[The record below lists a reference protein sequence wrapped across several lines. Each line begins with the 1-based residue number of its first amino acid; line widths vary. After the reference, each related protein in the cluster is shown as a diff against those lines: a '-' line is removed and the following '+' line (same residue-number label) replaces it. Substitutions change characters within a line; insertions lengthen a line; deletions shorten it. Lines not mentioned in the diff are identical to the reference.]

1 MGIFQKLSTVLKSNI
16 NDLIARAE
24 NPEKMLNQIIL
35 DMRDQLA
42 KAKREVAA
50 AIADERKLRAQLDD
64 EVKQTRDWEHR
75 AMLAVKE
82 GRDDLAKQALIRQQ
96 EHAQRAATIDQTWTA
111 QAQETEKLKGSLRQL
126 NDKIEEAKRKRNL
139 LIAKQKRAQAQKRIH
154 ETMSGLSDTS
164 AFEAF
169 NRMAEKIEESE
180 RRTVAQ
186 VEVNEAALQDSE
198 YLYMEGYLVTS
209 DSARGAA
216 IHTRKLAQQHGVKTA
231 ISLSDPGMVEFFSEG
246 LREMIGEQVDLLF
259 CNEDEALAWTGTSS
273 VALAAEALKQDAAS
287 FAITLGGDGALVYDG
302 QQLIEIAPH
311 PVQAIDTNG
320 AGDMFAG
327 AFLYAISHGHDF
339 ASAGLLACRSAA
351 ELVCQYGPRLPAD
364 THSSLLSEVLKG

>member
-1 MGIFQKLSTVLKSNI
+1 MGIFQKFSTLLKSNI

-64 EVKQTRDWEHR
+64 EIKQTRDWEHR

-96 EHAQRAATIDQTWTA
+96 EHAQRAGALEQTWSA

-139 LIAKQKRAQAQKRIH
+139 LIAKQKRAQAQRRIH

-180 RRTVAQ
+180 RR
-186 VEVNEAALQDSE
+186 S
-198 YLYMEGYLVTS
+198 
-209 DSARGAA
+209 
-216 IHTRKLAQQHGVKTA
+216 LAQAEV
-231 ISLSDPGMVEFFSEG
+231 
-246 LREMIGEQVDLLF
+246 
-259 CNEDEALAWTGTSS
+259 
-273 VALAAEALKQDAAS
+273 AEALSGD
-287 FAITLGGDGALVYDG
+287 TLEHEFMRLEAGGGDADVEDR
-302 QQLIEIAPH
+302 
-311 PVQAIDTNG
+311 
-320 AGDMFAG
+320 
-327 AFLYAISHGHDF
+327 
-339 ASAGLLACRSAA
+339 LLALKA
-351 ELVCQYGPRLPAD
+351 EMGLIAGPSSEKPKALTPGEDEGEDEDEEEGSVEAEAEENGDAPVAD
-364 THSSLLSEVLKG
+364 AVLLEEFEQLEKKDPEE